1 MSRFAVDP
9 RWLIYVPPTMAP
21 CRAAPEGE
29 LVERPAEAFEH
40 YRKRGVK
47 TVVCQDKH
55 MGSRGIV
62 VVTRDGSHGC
72 IYTRTGRRFFDDP
85 ERETAV
91 LDRFRTAFDEAGL
104 WRTLKTDW
112 ACLDCEIMPWNAKG
126 AGLIKRHFTPVAT
139 AGRMGLTKAIEALR
153 TAAER
158 DASHEQLL
166 HAMEHRREMTEQYDV
181 AYRRYSWPVETIEDL
196 KIAPFHLMAT
206 EGAVHVDK
214 SHHWHMATIDAL
226 CRQDPILCTTEHLTV
241 DVTDDEQVA
250 SATDWWTC
258 QTSAGHEGMVMKP
271 LDFVTR
277 TERGLV
283 APAVKCRGRE
293 YLQIIYGPEYT
304 REDQMA
310 RLRKRTVGRY
320 VTRKGAIRAWRDD
333 RGIVP
338 GSMGTRSYIVRVKGC
353 SEALDSCPHGA
364 GRRMSRT
371 QAKARYNAA
380 DMVAQTQGVECR
392 KDEGVIDEIPN
403 AYKNIDEVM
412 SHASQLVEIEHTLKQ
427 VICVKG

>member
-1 MSRFAVDP
+1 MKTLPKEGFRQKLRIKSPEDGVD
-9 RWLIYVPPTMAP
+9 
-21 CRAAPEGE
+21 
-29 LVERPAEAFEH
+29 AEPD
-40 YRKRGVK
+40 RVR
-47 TVVCQDKH
+47 
-55 MGSRGIV
+55 SRG
-62 VVTRDGSHGC
+62 
-72 IYTRTGRRFFDDP
+72 RR
-85 ERETAV
+85 
-91 LDRFRTAFDEAGL
+91 
-104 WRTLKTDW
+104 
-112 ACLDCEIMPWNAKG
+112 
-126 AGLIKRHFTPVAT
+126 
-139 AGRMGLTKAIEALR
+139 
-153 TAAER
+153 R
-158 DASHEQLL
+158 DAVPRDPAGDPPGGPPGGARGPRARQP
-166 HAMEHRREMTEQYDV
+166 R
-181 AYRRYSWPVETIEDL
+181 DL

-293 YLQIIYGPEYT
+293 YLRIIYGPEYT
-304 REDQMA
+304 REEQMA

-320 VTRKGAIRAWRDD
+320 VTRKGAIRARRDD

-338 GSMGTRSYIVRVKGC
+338 GSMGTRSYIVRGKGC

-371 QAKARYNAA
+371 QAKALYNAD
-380 DMVAQTQGVECR
+380 DMTAQTRGVECR
-392 KDEGVIDEIPN
+392 KDEGVVDEIPG
-403 AYKNIDEVM
+403 AYKNIDEVVR
-412 SHASQLVEIEHTLKQ
+412 HAGQLVEIEHTLKQ